1 MNTARCGMVHGT
13 CGEGHGSIRRPG
25 AEGGGGFF
33 SSDPPSR
40 PRLRRSHTHGG
51 CVHVRQRSKV
61 TPTGRRDRQH
71 SSGRST
77 QPQHTL
83 TAHGHSKPSLP
94 TGAETGSTPRPQRR
108 SRSHRRGKGEGAQM
122 IHEKPCAIHV
132 QSIVIPRLAMRR
144 DLQKGL
150 HSERLRI
157 TTITQDCTGSPSAG
171 RVAGLP
177 GQRALEPHVSQI
189 PDLGV
194 AVLRP

>member
-1 MNTARCGMVHGT
+1 
-13 CGEGHGSIRRPG
+13 
-25 AEGGGGFF
+25 
-33 SSDPPSR
+33 
-40 PRLRRSHTHGG
+40 
-51 CVHVRQRSKV
+51 
-61 TPTGRRDRQH
+61 
-71 SSGRST
+71 
-77 QPQHTL
+77 
-83 TAHGHSKPSLP
+83 
-94 TGAETGSTPRPQRR
+94 
-108 SRSHRRGKGEGAQM
+108 M